1 MIKDEHGNRRFFG
14 IYRGVV
20 TDNNDPLSKGRLR
33 ATVPQVLGS
42 EVTGWA
48 WHVTPP
54 ISTVTAH
61 KPTETLT
68 VVTTKP
74 SAGTGIFVMF
84 EGGDPAHP
92 VWLGTFGG
100 A

>member
-20 TDNNDPLSKGRLR
+20 TDTKDPLQKGRIR

-42 EVTGWA
+42 EHTGWA
-48 WHVTPP
+48 WQVKPLGG
-54 ISTVTAH
+54 TVTAH
-61 KPTETLT
+61 KPTETLK
-68 VVTTKP
+68 VIPASVT
-74 SAGTGIFVMF
+74 AGAGVFLMF

-92 VWLGTFGG
+92 VWLGTF
-100 A
+100 